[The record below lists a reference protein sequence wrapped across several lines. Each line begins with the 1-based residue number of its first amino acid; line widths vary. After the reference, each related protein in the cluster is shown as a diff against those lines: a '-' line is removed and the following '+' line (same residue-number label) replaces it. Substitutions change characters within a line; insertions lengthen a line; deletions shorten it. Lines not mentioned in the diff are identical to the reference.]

1 MKCPGQDSRYWDG
14 EAIFE
19 APCAQ
24 CGEPIEFFKDESNRL
39 CRGCGHRMA
48 NPRLDFGC
56 AAYCPYAEQC
66 LGSVAGLRDE
76 KRQALKERV
85 AVEMKRYFGSD
96 FRRIGHATR
105 VARYAEEIN
114 QGEGGNTA
122 VILIASY
129 LHDIGIKE
137 AERKYNSSAPEH
149 QHREGPPVARQ
160 LLTELGADS
169 ELIDEVCDI
178 VGHHHA
184 PRPEET
190 ANFKVLYDADLLVN
204 LEEKQAEKSSPAAQL
219 EKIIERSFLTASG
232 RQLGARVL
240 VPSRETTGPTAR

>member
-19 APCAQ
+19 ADCAQ
-24 CGEPIEFFKDESNRL
+24 CGEPIEFFKDESNRI
-39 CRGCGHRMA
+39 CRRCGERMA

-56 AAYCPYAEQC
+56 AAHCPYAEQC
-66 LGSVAGLRDE
+66 LGSVPGLKEE

-85 AVEMKRYFGSD
+85 AVAMKRSFGAD

-114 QGEGGNTA
+114 QGEGGNAA

-129 LHDIGIKE
+129 LHDIGITE
-137 AERKYNSSAPEH
+137 AERKFDSAAPEH

-160 LLTELGADS
+160 LLAELSADR
-169 ELIDEVCDI
+169 ELIEEVCDI
-178 VGHHHA
+178 VSHHHA

-190 ANFKVLYDADLLVN
+190 TNFKVLHDADLLVN
-204 LEEKQAEKSSPAAQL
+204 LEEKQGEEPSPRAHL
-219 EKIIERSFLTASG
+219 EQVVARSFLTESG
-232 RQLGARVL
+232 RRLAARVL
-240 VPSRETTGPTAR
+240 LQ

>member
-24 CGEPIEFFKDESNRL
+24 CGEPIEFFKDESNRV
-39 CRGCGHRMA
+39 CRRCGHRMA

-66 LGSVAGLRDE
+66 LGAVPGRKVE
-76 KRQALKERV
+76 KQALKDQV
-85 AVEMKRYFGSD
+85 AVAMKRYFGSD

-105 VARYAEEIN
+105 VTRYAEEIN
-114 QGEGGNTA
+114 RGEGGNA
-122 VILIASY
+122 PVILIASY

-137 AERKYNSSAPEH
+137 AERKFSSSAPPH
-149 QHREGPPVARQ
+149 QHREGPPVAREI
-160 LLTELGADS
+160 LTGLGAEQ
-169 ELIDEVCDI
+169 ELIEEVCDI
-178 VGHHHA
+178 IGHHHT

-190 ANFKVLYDADLLVN
+190 MNFKVLYDADLIVN
-204 LEEKQAEKSSPAAQL
+204 LEEKQAEKPSPRDHL
-219 EKIIERSFLTASG
+219 ERIIERSFLTESG
-232 RQLGARVL
+232 RRLAARVL
-240 VPSRETTGPTAR
+240 LQ